1 MFSYLVSL
9 FIVIFIVSFV
19 IKKRYNPE
27 FTDVDVDLFLLIIL
41 AGVISMFLIMT
52 LLMISASL
60 YDVSAT
66 ANISNSKGDGVIIP
80 FKETEDYIIKSILTS
95 VYSLFFFVYIIQSE
109 YHSFSDKKKGL
120 LKLLIKSR

>member
-1 MFSYLVSL
+1 MVCL

-19 IKKRYNPE
+19 IKKRYKSEYN
-27 FTDVDVDLFLLIIL
+27 DVDIDLGFLIVIAGLISI
-41 AGVISMFLIMT
+41 ILIMT
-52 LLMISASL
+52 LLMISASE

-80 FKETEDYIIKSILTS
+80 FKETEDYMIKSVLTS
-95 VYSLFFFVYIIQSE
+95 VYSLFFFVYTIKSE
-109 YHSFSDKKKGL
+109 YQKFSDKKKVL

>member
-1 MFSYLVSL
+1 MVCL

-19 IKKRYNPE
+19 IKKRYKSEYN
-27 FTDVDVDLFLLIIL
+27 DIDIDLGFLIVIAGLISI
-41 AGVISMFLIMT
+41 ILIMT
-52 LLMISASL
+52 LLMISASE

-80 FKETEDYIIKSILTS
+80 FKETEDYMIKSVLTS
-95 VYSLFFFVYIIQSE
+95 VYSLFFFVYTIKSE
-109 YHSFSDKKKGL
+109 YQKFSDKKKVL

>member
-1 MFSYLVSL
+1 MSL

>member
-1 MFSYLVSL
+1 MSL

-80 FKETEDYIIKSILTS
+80 FKETEDYIIKSVLTS
-95 VYSLFFFVYIIQSE
+95 VYSLFFFVYTIKSE
-109 YHSFSDKKKGL
+109 YQKFSDKKKGL